1 MNYFS
6 SCPKINS
13 LKIWPVRRAK
23 DSLFRHI
30 GTWIFKLE
38 PLAFIEHLINAR
50 YSTKHFTCI
59 ISFNLSLIK
68 TLKLIIS
75 IYWALMC
82 QAPFQVI
89 YRSDTNSFALH
100 SGPRSHSVPRLRSLP
115 AAAPIPA
122 IFKSQHITGVLV
134 SSSRWR
140 RKRKRGRQSSPHTFF
155 PLRHI
160 LRSFMRPQ

>member
-1 MNYFS
+1 MTCAES
-6 SCPKINS
+6 Q
-13 LKIWPVRRAK
+13 RH
-23 DSLFRHI
+23 SLFRHI

-59 ISFNLSLIK
+59 TSFNLSLIK

-75 IYWALMC
+75 IYWALTC

-89 YRSDTNSFALH
+89 HRSDTNSLTLH
-100 SGPRSHSVPRLRSLP
+100 SARSHSQGRRACRQPRQCLP
-115 AAAPIPA
+115 
-122 IFKSQHITGVLV
+122 FFTNQHITGVLV
-134 SSSRWR
+134 SSSRWG
-140 RKRKRGRQSSPHTFF
+140 RKRKRGRQAGLHTFF
-155 PLRHI
+155 PLGHI